1 MYVSCGA
8 FFACFH
14 KGNADDLSPFPPF
27 SKHFCLLFV
36 AHCRFFKN
44 DFQPFLPIFFRL
56 DWYGMV
62 DKKFVGLKEV
72 FPLSHIAYKP
82 LGLKWTRAMR
92 ECMCEATAYMSFFQ
106 SKQQTI
112 NRQLQLCRCPTGCRG
127 YNQGGRKGGKGSI
140 FSGGPRKSPSLSKNS
155 TFRDELLQSSE

>member
-1 MYVSCGA
+1 
-8 FFACFH
+8 
-14 KGNADDLSPFPPF
+14 
-27 SKHFCLLFV
+27 
-36 AHCRFFKN
+36 
-44 DFQPFLPIFFRL
+44 
-56 DWYGMV
+56 MV

-112 NRQLQLCRCPTGCRG
+112 NLLLSARLDALP
-127 YNQGGRKGGKGSI
+127 GGRYQ
-140 FSGGPRKSPSLSKNS
+140 FW
-155 TFRDELLQSSE
+155 SESETYHSVFFFE

>member
-1 MYVSCGA
+1 
-8 FFACFH
+8 
-14 KGNADDLSPFPPF
+14 
-27 SKHFCLLFV
+27 
-36 AHCRFFKN
+36 
-44 DFQPFLPIFFRL
+44 
-56 DWYGMV
+56 MV

-112 NRQLQLCRCPTGCRG
+112 NRQLQLCRCPTLVAGAKIKG
-127 YNQGGRKGGKGSI
+127 VGKGGKGSV
-140 FSGGPRKSPSLSKNS
+140 FSGGPRKSPSLVATKNQCQKTNLTKS
-155 TFRDELLQSSE
+155 QILSVVNNSAVFWEFVK